1 MEEVDTMKRVIS
13 CLALASVLAGCAQA
27 GPATTAQ
34 TRSSVDSQR
43 VSALASA
50 VVSGDKARF
59 RQADLNNDG
68 FLTAAELPLLAA
80 EAFVAL
86 DGDRDGRLS
95 YAEAISRLPAAELR
109 AKEAAAFAAAAEQH
123 APDLAQ
129 TLSAQVAE
137 GSAEAAAST
146 GAAKGNPVILVPGF
160 LDLEVYFALIKK
172 RLRAQGRDTTYLDL
186 FPNVADIRGQA
197 ASLKKLVAE
206 VKSRTGAKQVDI
218 VAHSMGGLISRHYIK
233 ELAGEGHVERLVMLA
248 TPNHGTIV
256 SFLAPTAGAKQ
267 MHPGSDF
274 LTGLNAGDETY
285 GRVKYTSIR
294 GGLDEIVIPHDS
306 PILEGAEN
314 HYTRFAA
321 HGSIMVDPPA
331 WRFLDAALKK

>member
-1 MEEVDTMKRVIS
+1 MKRVIS

-34 TRSSVDSQR
+34 TRSFDSQR
-43 VSALASA
+43 VSALSVA
-50 VVSGDKARF
+50 VTAGDKARF
-59 RQADLNNDG
+59 RQADRDG
-68 FLTAAELPLLAA
+68 DGALTPAELPLLAP
-80 EAFVAL
+80 EAFAAL

-95 YAEAISRLPAAELR
+95 YAEAISRMP
-109 AKEAAAFAAAAEQH
+109 EAARRAEEAADFATAADLH
-123 APDLAQ
+123 APELAQ
-129 TLSAQVAE
+129 TLTARVAE
-137 GSAEAAAST
+137 GAAEPAAPTA
-146 GAAKGNPVILVPGF
+146 AAKGNPVILVPGF

-186 FPNVADIRGQA
+186 FPNVADIRAQA

-206 VKSRTGAKQVDI
+206 VKARTGAKQVDI

-274 LTGLNAGDETY
+274 LNGLNAGDETH

-294 GGLDEIVIPHDS
+294 GGLDEIVIPHSS